1 MKPNKSAQLGPGSL
15 VKDDFSHIIKMSFI
29 CSKAQN
35 NNPLNEKSIFWR
47 DIEELGDSEKQGEL
61 IAEYVTAK

>member
-1 MKPNKSAQLGPGSL
+1 
-15 VKDDFSHIIKMSFI
+15 MSYI
-29 CSKAQN
+29 CRKAQN